1 MVQDIN
7 EMILIEFFFFLIH
20 KKHVIN
26 VVCAYEWNIYL
37 KLIPHSSAYKIPQ
50 KIMAHCIAYGIF
62 FLGRN
67 FNHKK
72 NYFGFR
78 CTDWMRVGMI
88 FDEFP
93 VLWTDFNQ
101 ILDELQLMEKFKR
114 VEWHPNPKMTM
125 QKWFLSSLK
134 QRFDR

>member
-1 MVQDIN
+1 MKWFWLN
-7 EMILIEFFFFLIH
+7 SFFSSST

-37 KLIPHSSAYKIPQ
+37 KLIPHSSVYKIPQ

-72 NYFGFR
+72 IILAFVALIECVLEWFLMSFL
-78 CTDWMRVGMI
+78 CFEQTSIKFWMNCN
-88 FDEFP
+88 
-93 VLWTDFNQ
+93 WWK
-101 ILDELQLMEKFKR
+101 KFKR
-114 VEWHPNPKMTM
+114 VEWHSSPTMTV
-125 QKWFLSSLK
+125 QKWIFG
-134 QRFDR
+134 FFAV